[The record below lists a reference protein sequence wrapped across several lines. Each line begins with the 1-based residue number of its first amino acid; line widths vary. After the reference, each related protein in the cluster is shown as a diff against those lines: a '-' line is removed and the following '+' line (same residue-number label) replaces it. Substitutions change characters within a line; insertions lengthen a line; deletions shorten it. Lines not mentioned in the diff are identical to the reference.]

1 MVEDIRDKK
10 FVTHEDVVALNFIKT
25 DSPCIFR
32 RHHRQGLRSHV
43 LEVLHRRD
51 VDREKIGTVVDGIR
65 WFPKAEPAHV
75 FRIFRTRLETLESA
89 LGEIDRVKIV
99 ERYLAPNFLARSNE
113 FIVDYDGPAGW
124 EPLLCGFQSYERGEI
139 VDPWSL
145 LDQRAFAHSLFDAL
159 QASLHNPAM
168 TRGQWTTRAGHK
180 AAAFIDRVREMIL
193 QTGYVPDLAGIGNL
207 VITAGGD
214 IKLVD
219 INNISRVCL
228 DGDVP
233 LDDRGYPVGDKSI
246 EALYLLEE
254 KLAGRTASK
263 ADPIYNAIFDPQRQK
278 AVRAHETR
286 FYREKKH
293 LDGYPSL
300 QQ

>member
-10 FVTHEDVVALNFIKT
+10 FVTHEDVVALNFINS
-25 DSPCIFR
+25 DSPYIFR

-51 VDREKIGTVVDGIR
+51 VDCEKTGIVIDGIR
-65 WFPKAEPAHV
+65 WYPKAEPTHV
-75 FRIFRTRLETLESA
+75 FRIFRTRLKTLECA
-89 LGEIDRVKIV
+89 LGEIGRVKIV
-99 ERYLAPNFLARSNE
+99 ERFLAPNFLAQSNE
-113 FIVDYDGPAGW
+113 FIADYHGPAGW
-124 EPLLCGFQSYERGEI
+124 EPLLCGFQSHVRGEI

-145 LDQRAFAHSLFDAL
+145 LDQRTYAHCLFDAL
-159 QASLHNPAM
+159 QPALHDPAM
-168 TRGQWTTRAGHK
+168 TRARWTTRAGHK

-207 VITAGGD
+207 VITTGGD

-219 INNISRVCL
+219 INNISRVCF
-228 DGDVP
+228 DGEVP

-254 KLAGRTASK
+254 KLAGRAVSK
-263 ADPIYNAIFDPQRQK
+263 EDPIYTAIFDPRRQI

-286 FYREKKH
+286 FHREKKH